1 MVDWRAHKRA
11 HQLEAC
17 PVPGCGGIMRLGRDT
32 YKCDKCPHFEQD
44 ISLHDIVEQDDPS
57 YLKECTCPYCTEQNG
72 GKR

>member
-1 MVDWRAHKRA
+1 
-11 HQLEAC
+11 
-17 PVPGCGGIMRLGRDT
+17 MRLGRDS

-57 YLKECTCPYCTEQNG
+57 YLKECTCPYCAEQNG